1 MSDFCAFTA
10 YSFYIN
16 NIYMKWYNRYV
27 GTLPAVEVNVHRLKE
42 LRTLRALTLRELGQ
56 QSGVSYATIWR
67 LENGHK
73 EARPS
78 TIRKLARALGV
89 DTAELV
95 IAARGE
101 DA

>member
-1 MSDFCAFTA
+1 
-10 YSFYIN
+10 
-16 NIYMKWYNRYV
+16 
-27 GTLPAVEVNVHRLKE
+27 VEVNVKRLKE

-78 TIRKLARALGV
+78 TIRKLAYALAV
-89 DTAELV
+89 DTADLV
-95 IAARGE
+95 VAKRGG

>member
-1 MSDFCAFTA
+1 M
-10 YSFYIN
+10 
-16 NIYMKWYNRYV
+16 
-27 GTLPAVEVNVHRLKE
+27 HRLKE

-78 TIRKLARALGV
+78 TIRKLAHALDV
-89 DTAELV
+89 EPRELMK
-95 IAARGE
+95 GE
-101 DA
+101 E